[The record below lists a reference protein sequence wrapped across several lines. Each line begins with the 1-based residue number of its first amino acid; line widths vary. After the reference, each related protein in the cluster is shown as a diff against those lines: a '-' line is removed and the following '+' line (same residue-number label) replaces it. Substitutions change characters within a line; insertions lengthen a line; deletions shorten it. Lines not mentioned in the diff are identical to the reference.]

1 MSLNRGDRSIA
12 KPAAIVVGIGM
23 SIGLLVLTTLVAQA
37 DDEKSLDEELP
48 RIPAVEVKD
57 ALATFELQQ
66 GFSLELVA
74 AEPLVADAVD
84 ACFDENGLMY
94 VAEMRGY
101 PYLPETRPAFAPGPI
116 REKPGVI
123 RLLEDTDGDGA
134 MDRSEVFAKGFAWPT
149 SVCCFDGGVFVF
161 APPNVHYFKDTDGDR
176 RADVKKLVWTGLSTG
191 NVQGLANNM
200 KWGLDNRIYAAGGTS
215 GGVLM
220 QGDKTIATFNGYD
233 FKFDPKTE
241 KVELISGGTQFGH
254 SFDDWGNRF
263 RSSNSN
269 HIMQVVYD
277 QKYLSRNPFWAPPPV
292 LRTIS
297 AEGPAAPV
305 YRLSGAEPWRVV
317 RTRRRVADPQ
327 FKGLPETERHAT
339 GFFTSATSVT
349 IYRGGAYPEE
359 FYNNAFIGDVG
370 GNLVHR
376 KKLEWN
382 GAAYLATRTEEGVE
396 FLASTDNW
404 FRPTNFVNAPDGTLY
419 VLDMYRETIEHPLS
433 IPDDIKM
440 HLDLESGHD
449 RGRIYRLVSPEMKR
463 FPAVKLGE
471 ASTEELVAQ
480 LESPNCWNRETA
492 KRLIWERQDKSA
504 IPHLIELAK
513 SSESPQGRLH
523 ALYSLSGLDA
533 LTDDLLLEAIDDPHP
548 GVREHALQLSE
559 KPAAKNE
566 KLAEK
571 ILALV
576 HDDNY
581 RVRWQAAFSVGN
593 LPLETAVKG
602 LLDLIARG
610 ELDGDMRVAVLSSPP
625 AVAAALPGDL
635 LKNQELLTRGDVMSL
650 VAEFAR
656 IVGSQPDLKQTQQFL
671 ESVMLDETV
680 ETSLQRRLLQA
691 LGEGLARR
699 GSRLS
704 RLLADENTP
713 EPIRDAIGTLFT
725 ESAEIAVNEEGDIE
739 LRRIA
744 VGFLSLADWETAVG
758 TLEPLLSPAS
768 PPPLQSAVVNSLSQQ
783 ENAEVAELLLENWR
797 SYSPAVRKDVVDAL
811 LRSTPRTK
819 ALLTALANDDV
830 KSGEI
835 ERDKKEILLNHPDS
849 SLKDLAK
856 ELLGS
861 EVSKD
866 RVQVVAAYEKALELK
881 PDQTR
886 GKEVFLKKCSVC
898 HKVEDKGHQVGP
910 DLTSVANKSP
920 RDLLISILDPSREA
934 QPIYT
939 TYTVVTVQGQII
951 TGIIASESGGSLTLR
966 RAEGKEDV
974 VLRSTIDELS
984 SNGVSLMPVGLEK
997 EVDPQQLADVI
1008 EFIRTLKPPVKSE

>member
-1 MSLNRGDRSIA
+1 MSF
-12 KPAAIVVGIGM
+12 GM
-23 SIGLLVLTTLVAQA
+23 FILTTLATHA
-37 DDEKSLDEELP
+37 YDENDLDEELP
-48 RIPAVEVKD
+48 RIPAVEVQD
-57 ALATFELQQ
+57 ALSTFKLQK

-123 RLLEDTDGDGA
+123 RVLEDTDGDGM
-134 MDRSEVFAKGFAWPT
+134 MDKSDIFAKGFAWPT
-149 SVCCFDGGVFVF
+149 SVCCYDGGVFVF
-161 APPNVHYFKDTDGDR
+161 APPNVYYFKDTDGDR
-176 RADVKKLVWTGLSTG
+176 RADVKKLIWTGLSIG

-220 QGDKTIATFNGYD
+220 QGEKAIATFNGYD
-233 FKFDPKTE
+233 FKFNPKTE
-241 KVELISGGTQFGH
+241 AVELISGGTQFGH

-277 QKYLSRNPFWAPPPV
+277 QKYLSRNPFWGAPGT
-292 LRTIS
+292 LRTIA
-297 AEGPAAPV
+297 AEGAAAPV
-305 YRLSGAEPWRVV
+305 YRLSGAEPWRIV
-317 RTRRRVADPQ
+317 RTRRRVADPA

-376 KKLEWN
+376 KSLAWN
-382 GAAYLATRTEEGVE
+382 GAAYLATRTEEECE

-449 RGRIYRLVSPEMKR
+449 RGRIYRMISPDITR
-463 FPAVKLGE
+463 FPTLKLGK
-471 ASTEELVAQ
+471 ASTEELVMQ

-492 KRLIWERQDKSA
+492 QRLIWERQDKKAVPS
-504 IPHLIELAK
+504 LIQLAR
-513 SSESPQGRLH
+513 SSEWPLARLH
-523 ALYSLSGLDA
+523 ALYTLSGLDA
-533 LTDDLLLEAIDDPHP
+533 LTDDLLIAATDDPTP
-548 GVREHALQLSE
+548 GVREHTLRLSE
-559 KPAAKNE
+559 IPAANNDE
-566 KLAEK
+566 LAQK
-571 ILALV
+571 MLSLV
-576 HDDNY
+576 RDDDY

-593 LPLETAVKG
+593 LPLDFAVKG
-602 LLDLIARG
+602 LLDLITQG
-610 ELDGDMRVAVLSSPP
+610 ELDSDMRVAVLSSPP
-625 AVAAALPGDL
+625 AVAAALPGELLKNEDL
-635 LKNQELLTRGDVMSL
+635 LKRADVTVLLV
-650 VAEFAR
+650 EFAR
-656 IVGSQPDLKQTQQFL
+656 VVGSQPDVNQTQLFL
-671 ESVMLDETV
+671 ESVMLDESV
-680 ETSLQRRLLQA
+680 ATSLQRRLLQA

-704 RLLADENTP
+704 HLLADENTSD
-713 EPIRDAIGTLFT
+713 PIRNAVGHLFT
-725 ESAEIAVNEEGDIE
+725 ESAEIASNEEGDVDQ
-739 LRRIA
+739 RRA
-744 VGFLSLADWETAVG
+744 AASFLSLADWETARE

-797 SYSPAVRKDVVDAL
+797 SYSPTVRKEVVEAL
-811 LRSTPRTK
+811 LRSTPRAK
-819 ALLTALANDDV
+819 ALLTALSNEDI
-830 KSGEI
+830 KSSEI

-866 RVQVVAAYEKALELK
+866 RVQVVAAYEKSLELK
-881 PDQTR
+881 ADQAR

-898 HKVEDKGHQVGP
+898 HKVDDKGHQVGP

-939 TYTVVTVQGQII
+939 TYTVVTIQGQII
-951 TGIIASESGGSLTLR
+951 TGIIAAESGGSLTLR

-997 EVDPQQLADVI
+997 EIDPQQLADVI
-1008 EFIRTLKPPVKSE
+1008 EFIRTLKPPAKSE